1 MEHLNRT
8 DRSRTQI
15 LDAAER
21 LFREHGFGKTS
32 VDDIAVMAGLTRK
45 TVYNHFENKELLGR
59 KLIERV
65 EAAPAALYQA
75 RLDADEPAH
84 AILSKVLNDSAHWCV
99 ANPGLAHL
107 ALAPEQR
114 PTVEPPTDRP
124 SFQGLVRDV
133 LHHGQR
139 QGVIRTDK
147 EASHLALFVLAI
159 YGQAMLSALAEPQP
173 CVPDLDT
180 LIALVFEGIAEKC

>member
-1 MEHLNRT
+1 MEHLTRT
-8 DRSRTQI
+8 ARSRTQI
-15 LDAAER
+15 LDAAEQ
-21 LFREHGFGKTS
+21 LFRERGFGKTS
-32 VDDIAVMAGLTRK
+32 VDDVAVLAGLTRK

-75 RLDADEPAH
+75 RLDADEPAR
-84 AILSKVLNDSAHWCV
+84 AILSKVLSDSAQWCV

-114 PTVEPPTDRP
+114 PTVEPPADRP

-133 LHHGQR
+133 LRHGQKQSVVR
-139 QGVIRTDK
+139 SDK
-147 EASHLALFVLAI
+147 EASDLALFVLAI
-159 YGQAMLSALAEPQP
+159 YSQAMLSALAETKP
-173 CVPDLDT
+173 CIPDLDN
-180 LIALVFEGIAEKC
+180 LIALVFEGIA